1 MKLGFMYFYYLLFFM
16 FEKLMCSIFTLSYHR
31 YYIYVSYLH
40 HADMNETK
48 YVTEVYNKIGS
59 HFDKTRVNYWNW
71 ITDFINKLPKHST
84 ILDNGCGNGRN
95 MQYKDYTFEGIDS
108 SDTFV
113 TMCRQKGLSCKL
125 ADMCEI
131 PFSGNSFDVIM
142 SIASFH
148 HLATPERRI
157 KALQEM
163 YRVLKPNGNVIL
175 SVWSIT
181 QPPKTRR
188 VFTHYGDTIVP
199 WKNPSGTYERYY
211 YIFEIDEICSLFKDV
226 GFKMVSHYWD
236 TGNEIFELTK

>member
-199 WKNPSGTYERYY
+199 WKNTSGTYERYY

>member
-1 MKLGFMYFYYLLFFM
+1 
-16 FEKLMCSIFTLSYHR
+16 
-31 YYIYVSYLH
+31 
-40 HADMNETK
+40 MNETK

-95 MQYKDYTFEGIDS
+95 MQYKDYIFEGIDS